1 MRAKEF
7 IGEAKKGKITKRQ
20 QKATKGLNLFHDS
33 EHANS
38 DYTLNRVMMAAA
50 CADGTNPVNVN
61 SASWV
66 GKQRTAHPYT
76 EVEQKMLKQAYKA
89 AGANYQDLNKGDLK
103 SEELDSTNKS
113 SPMMAFKGFG
123 K

>member
-20 QKATKGLNLFHDS
+20 QKATKGLNLFHDK
-33 EHANS
+33 EQANS

-50 CADGTNPVNVN
+50 CADGTNPIDIN
-61 SASWV
+61 STSWV

-76 EVEQKMLKQAYKA
+76 DVEQKMLKQAYKA